1 MPVFSDRVFSTLAQF
16 NGRLSGFV
24 EAVKLTP
31 PDPPRLP
38 AKGLKD
44 LLDIAARARTAS
56 DTISRSFVLIDA
68 TALDIVDMQV
78 RLQGETARLATALR
92 DLGDTVN
99 AQHFVRAA
107 FEPALVALDEAAQLL
122 AAAVF
127 PSAVQGLR
135 EVNVKLW
142 DFEKVQWK
150 RYTDL
155 LNDVIQRGRIP
166 ADQQARIQVIADD
179 IAKAFAEVN
188 TLLNDLAET
197 RAVDAASL
205 RRRLK
210 QAPDRAWSGAQD
222 RQRSAGDVAFEHAQ
236 RFRPGHQGIRESR
249 RGRGCA
255 AEEGDDSDLPR
266 LHDGLGACRDVI
278 APDLYDGLSGVQA
291 FALLNILARLQATRG
306 SGQPLLDGR
315 HIKVF
320 QAFPDRIYF
329 EADRSMIDAI
339 GADGGFE
346 KAPASLH
353 RFKEGS
359 FKQTTFRKGNL
370 QVSFASRPGNRVVID
385 ADMDLYREVVP
396 HLFGEVLVNHLTGST
411 DRPVQGARDPRRS
424 VDRADRRIQAA
435 AGLTHIISRRTVM
448 TRARRAPG
456 ACGDS
461 TRILRRR
468 CSNDQPRCLPQRGGS
483 DHPRR
488 AP

>member
-1 MPVFSDRVFSTLAQF
+1 MSTFSDRVFSSLAQF
-16 NGRLSGFV
+16 NGRLSAFV
-24 EAVKLTP
+24 EAVKTTP

-38 AKGLKD
+38 AKALKD
-44 LLDIAARARTAS
+44 LLDIADRARTAS
-56 DTISRSFVLIDA
+56 DAISRSFVLIDA

-99 AQHFVRAA
+99 EQHFVRAA
-107 FEPALVALDEAAQLL
+107 FEPALVALDEAAHLL

-155 LNDVIQRGRIP
+155 LNDVIQRGRLP
-166 ADQQARIQVIADD
+166 TDQQARIQVIADD
-179 IAKAFAEVN
+179 IVTAFAEVN

-210 QAPDRAWSGAQD
+210 QAPDRLGAALKTAGD
-222 RQRSAGDVAFEHAQ
+222 RLEKSHSSTLNVFGPVIKASAKVAGDVAALLKRVTIPIF
-236 RFRPGHQGIRESR
+236 PT
-249 RGRGCA
+249 
-255 AEEGDDSDLPR
+255 
-266 LHDGLGACRDVI
+266 HDGLGACRDVI

-291 FALLNILARLQATRG
+291 FALLNILARLQATRA

-329 EADRSMIDAI
+329 EADRSMIDDI
-339 GADGGFE
+339 GADGAFE

-385 ADMDLYREVVP
+385 ADMDLYREAVP

-411 DRPVQGARDPRRS
+411 TDQFKVREILDNQSIRS
-424 VDRADRRIQAA
+424 I
-435 AGLTHIISRRTVM
+435 
-448 TRARRAPG
+448 
-456 ACGDS
+456 
-461 TRILRRR
+461 
-468 CSNDQPRCLPQRGGS
+468 GGFELLQV
-483 DHPRR
+483 
-488 AP
+488 